1 MFLTFNALEH
11 FIIMRCIFFTENF
24 DNDINLT
31 ERVNYAIGHPEAEEN
46 QISDYSNNIKEVDY
60 IKR

>member
-1 MFLTFNALEH
+1 MFNVQYIGTFYYYALY
-11 FIIMRCIFFTENF
+11 FFTENF